1 MLTQAELE
9 KIHADIVRVRAETMR
24 LVGAGTSLSATESSG
39 TTTEPSK
46 LTAWELFWCPVTI
59 VAGMFVVIGGAMA
72 LIILWSDHIR
82 LCNPL

>member
-9 KIHADIVRVRAETMR
+9 KIHADIVKVRAETMR
-24 LVGAGTSLSATESSG
+24 LVGAGTSLSATDSSG
-39 TTTEPSK
+39 TTTEPIK

-72 LIILWSDHIR
+72 LIFMK
-82 LCNPL
+82 